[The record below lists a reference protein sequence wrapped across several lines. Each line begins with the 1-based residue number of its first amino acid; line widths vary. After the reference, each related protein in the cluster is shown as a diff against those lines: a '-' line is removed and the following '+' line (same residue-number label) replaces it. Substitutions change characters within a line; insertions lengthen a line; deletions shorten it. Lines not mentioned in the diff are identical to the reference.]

1 MSALLHLAL
10 ALALREPLLASGGG
24 LFSAKLNKQPKESC
38 KQGQGGPQFLF
49 GLAVRLRSDG
59 IQTMRQG
66 SRSWK
71 PYLPTR

>member
-10 ALALREPLLASGGG
+10 ALALSIALLASGGG
-24 LFSAKLNKQPKESC
+24 LFSTKLNKRPKESC
-38 KQGQGGPQFLF
+38 KQGQGGPQSLF
-49 GLAVRLRSDG
+49 GLTVRSRSDG
-59 IQTMRQG
+59 TRTMRQG

>member
-10 ALALREPLLASGGG
+10 ALLYGEPLLASGGG
-24 LFSAKLNKQPKESC
+24 LFSAKLNKRPEESC

-49 GLAVRLRSDG
+49 GLTVRLKSDG
-59 IQTMRQG
+59 TRTMRQG